1 MPAAGELNKLVR
13 IRLWQDV
20 PDTGFGIEQ
29 TFDSGFDVWAKR
41 SPVSSG
47 IFFGSKQ
54 VNEAVTDRFVVRR
67 SARVTEALIGGQHV
81 VEHGGLRYR
90 VKRTL
95 PYEGDAVFVVIDTE
109 LLGETESE

>member
-1 MPAAGELNKLVR
+1 MPTAGELNKLVK
-13 IRLWQDV
+13 IRRWQDV

-29 TFDSGFDVWAKR
+29 TFDEGFDVWAKR

-47 IFFGSKQ
+47 IFFGSMQ
-54 VNEAVTDRFVVRR
+54 VNSAVTDRFVVRR
-67 SARVTEALIGGQHV
+67 SARVTEALITGAHV

-95 PYEGDAVFVVIDTE
+95 PVDGEPVFVAIDTE
-109 LLGETESE
+109 LLGAI